1 MYKLALKGGKPVAP
15 YGLRTEWPVF
25 DESDKYA
32 VLEALSSGRWC
43 AITHGPD
50 TKNGQFEAAFTH
62 YLTVKYGLLVNNG
75 TNAIALA
82 LKAGGVGHGDEVIV
96 PAVTFIATATA
107 AVQIGAIPVFA
118 DIDPETYQI
127 DPSWVRR
134 LITPKTKAIIPV
146 HYGGY
151 PANMDEI
158 MEIAK
163 EYNLL
168 VVEDCAEA
176 HGSEWRGRK
185 VGSIGHL
192 GAFSFQQ
199 GKPLTCGEGGFV
211 STNDEELYAKCLSY
225 ANFGRLPGRPVY
237 EHHVIGYNMRM
248 TEIQAALLLSQL
260 RRLPYQTEIRH
271 INGEYLARELEN
283 IGGVSALK
291 RDPRITKRGYYFYFI
306 RYDASQ
312 FKGVPRDTFMRALR
326 AEGIPCGTAHNDPI
340 YKNPAFLELK
350 SIFGIPVDYTRVHCP
365 VSERIYRDEVI
376 ALGKDFLMRRE
387 NVELLLEAIRKI
399 KENVDELLG

>member
-1 MYKLALKGGKPVAP
+1 MAELALKGGKPVAP
-15 YGLRTEWPVF
+15 YGLKIEWPVL
-25 DESDKYA
+25 DETDKYA
-32 VLEALSSGRWC
+32 VLEALVSGRWC
-43 AITHGPD
+43 SLTHGPD
-50 TKNGQFEAAFTH
+50 TKNGQFEAAFAQ
-62 YLTVKYGLLVNNG
+62 YLGVKYGLLVNNG

-107 AVQIGAIPVFA
+107 VVQIGAIPVFA

-127 DPSWVRR
+127 DPSWIRK
-134 LITPKTKAIIPV
+134 LITPRTKAIVPV

-163 EYNLL
+163 EHNLV

-211 STNDEELYAKCLSY
+211 STNDEGLYAKCLSY

-248 TEIQAALLLSQL
+248 TEIQAALLLSQF

-271 INGEYLARELEN
+271 INGEYLAMELEK

-312 FKGVPRDTFMRALR
+312 FKGVTRDLFMRALR
-326 AEGIPCGTAHNDPI
+326 AEGIPCGTAHNDPV

-350 SIFGIPVDYTRVHCP
+350 SIYGIPVDYTKVQCP
-365 VSERIYRDEVI
+365 VSERIYRNEVI
-376 ALGKDFLMRRE
+376 ALGKDFLMKRE
-387 NVELLLEAIRKI
+387 NVDLVLEAIRKI
-399 KENVDELLG
+399 KENVEELIE